1 MSLREIKF
9 RNNLLTQFN
18 ILVYTSISRYI
29 FLYIHIVKN

>member
-18 ILVYTSISRYI
+18 ILVYTAIFRYI